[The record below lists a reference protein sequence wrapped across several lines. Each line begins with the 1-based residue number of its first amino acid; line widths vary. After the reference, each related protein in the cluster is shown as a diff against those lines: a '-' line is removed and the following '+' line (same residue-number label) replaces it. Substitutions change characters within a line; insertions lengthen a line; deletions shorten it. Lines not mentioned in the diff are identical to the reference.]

1 MVINLEPALWGF
13 MTDQFS
19 MKMND
24 NFQIPVVGLGTWK
37 SEPGEATYQA
47 VIDSI
52 EAGYRHIDT
61 ARAYGN
67 EESVGS
73 AVRDSGV
80 NREDVFVTTKL
91 RWEDEGFESAIEAC
105 EKSLARLACDYID
118 LYLIHWPLK
127 DKRNDSWQAFIEL
140 QKKGLCRS
148 IGVSNFTID
157 HLAELE
163 DKFGILPAVNQ
174 VEFHPYH
181 YQKELLDYCNSKNI
195 IVEAYSP
202 LVHANRM
209 DEARLVSISE
219 EIGKTP
225 AQVLIRWAMQRGM
238 VVIPKS
244 VNKNRI
250 IENFS
255 VFDFNIS
262 DSVMTK
268 LDELDE
274 SFVTC
279 WDPHNPPPYAPV

>member
-1 MVINLEPALWGF
+1 
-13 MTDQFS
+13 MTDQLFL
-19 MKMND
+19 KMND

-47 VIDSI
+47 VLDSI

-80 NREDVFVTTKL
+80 NRGDVFVTTKL
-91 RWEDEGFESAIEAC
+91 RWEDEGFESTIEAC
-105 EKSLARLACDYID
+105 EKSLNRLNCDYID
-118 LYLIHWPLK
+118 LYLIHWPLRE
-127 DKRNDSWQAFIEL
+127 KRNHSWKAFIEL
-140 QKKGLCRS
+140 RERGLCKS
-148 IGVSNFTID
+148 IGVSNFTIE
-157 HLAELE
+157 HLAEIE
-163 DKFGILPAVNQ
+163 AKFGILPAVNQ
-174 VEFHPYH
+174 VEFHPYY

-195 IVEAYSP
+195 LIEAYSP
-202 LVHANRM
+202 LAHAKRL
-209 DEARLVSISE
+209 DEPKLGAISE
-219 EIGKTP
+219 ELGKTP
-225 AQVLIRWAMQRGM
+225 AQVLIRWSIQRGM
-238 VVIPKS
+238 VVLPKS
-244 VNKNRI
+244 VNKSRI

-255 VFDFNIS
+255 VFDFDIS
-262 DSVMTK
+262 DSVMAK

>member
-1 MVINLEPALWGF
+1 
-13 MTDQFS
+13 MTDQLFL
-19 MKMND
+19 KMND

-47 VIDSI
+47 VLDSI

-80 NREDVFVTTKL
+80 NRGDVFVTTKL
-91 RWEDEGFESAIEAC
+91 RWEDEGFESTIEAC
-105 EKSLARLACDYID
+105 EKSLYRLNCDYID
-118 LYLIHWPLK
+118 LYLIHWPLRE
-127 DKRNDSWQAFIEL
+127 KRNHSWKAFIEL
-140 QKKGLCRS
+140 RERGLCKS
-148 IGVSNFTID
+148 IGVSNFTIE
-157 HLAELE
+157 HLAEIE
-163 DKFGILPAVNQ
+163 AKFGILPAVNQ
-174 VEFHPYH
+174 VEFHPYY

-195 IVEAYSP
+195 IIEAYSP
-202 LVHANRM
+202 LAHAKRL
-209 DEARLVSISE
+209 DEPKLGAISE
-219 EIGKTP
+219 ELGKTP
-225 AQVLIRWAMQRGM
+225 AQVLIRWSIQRGM
-238 VVIPKS
+238 VVLPKS
-244 VNKNRI
+244 VNKSRI

-255 VFDFNIS
+255 VFDFDIS
-262 DSVMTK
+262 DSVMAK